1 MKSLAI
7 YTLSAALILLSA
19 CQLEEININPNDPL
33 DVPMSTLLPAAQQS
47 VARVHSGDAAL
58 IASIFSNYLTG
69 FDALVQPLE
78 RYVVDNDFFMR
89 PVWRDFYTTAMPTL
103 GIIIDK
109 AEASE
114 SPHYA
119 GVGRVLQTLCLGTA
133 TSLWGNIPFSE
144 AFLGSVNLTPVY
156 DPQQALYTHIQQMLE
171 EAIRNFDEPESV
183 FRPGEDDLFF
193 GGDLQRWR
201 AVAHTLM
208 ARYALHTIKR
218 DPQAPQKALE
228 ALQNGIT
235 SAMGNLAYPATN
247 QEFNPWYRYV
257 QSTPNV
263 RIDPSYSALM
273 QGDPRRPFHIRSVF
287 GELNIGTFYAGQFE
301 PLLLC
306 TWYEQNFLRAEALVR
321 TGQPGAQEALQ
332 EAIRAHILRVSGNAI
347 DAAIIQDYLD
357 DKAVLSGDAQADL
370 AVVMREKYKA
380 SFLSIEG
387 WTDFRRAGL
396 PALQAK
402 PDGVNPQNPN
412 GEIPRRLPYPLNEI
426 LYNPNTPSPDPTM
439 QNRFWWDE

>member
-7 YTLSAALILLSA
+7 VTLSAALVLLGA
-19 CQLEEININPNDPL
+19 CQLEEINVNPNDPR

-89 PVWRDFYTTAMPTL
+89 PVWRDFYTIAMPTL

-109 AEASE
+109 ADASN
-114 SPHYA
+114 SPHYG
-119 GVGRVLQTLCLGTA
+119 GVGRVLQALCLGTA
-133 TSLWGNIPFSE
+133 TSVWGDIPFSE
-144 AFLGSVNLTPVY
+144 AFQGSANLTPEY
-156 DPQQALYTHIQQMLE
+156 DAQAMLYEQIQALLE
-171 EAIRNFDEPESV
+171 EAIRNFEEPESV

-193 GGDLQRWR
+193 GGDILRWR
-201 AVAHTLM
+201 AVAHTLR
-208 ARYALHTIKR
+208 ARYWLHTVKR
-218 DPQAPQKALE
+218 DAQAAQKALE
-228 ALQNGIT
+228 ALADGIGST
-235 SAMGNLAYPATN
+235 QGELAYPATN

-287 GELNIGTFYAGQFE
+287 GELNLGTFYAGQFQ

-306 TWYEQNFLRAEALVR
+306 TWHEQNFLLAEVLVR

-332 EAIRAHILRVSGNAI
+332 EAIRTHMLRVSGNAI
-347 DAAIIQDYLD
+347 DAGIIQDYLD
-357 DKAVLSGDAQADL
+357 DKAALSGGTQADL

-387 WTDFRRAGL
+387 WTDFRRTGL

-439 QNRFWWDE
+439 QDRFWWDE